1 MKTLLLLVA
10 LTSPIFD
17 WVQNGQHPQIAD
29 SYANAVDARGDHAM
43 GISHQRATHH
53 FKLLISGGEIEIT
66 AKDAADIATRDEIRA
81 HLAHIAQLFAAGD
94 FEIPMFIHDKVPPGV
109 PVMKAKKAAISYVFE
124 PMPTGGKIAI
134 STSDPEAQRA
144 IHAFLRF
151 QIDDHRTGDSKLVG
165 PPT

>member
-1 MKTLLLLVA
+1 
-10 LTSPIFD
+10 
-17 WVQNGQHPQIAD
+17 
-29 SYANAVDARGDHAM
+29 
-43 GISHQRATHH
+43 
-53 FKLLISGGEIEIT
+53 
-66 AKDAADIATRDEIRA
+66 
-81 HLAHIAQLFAAGD
+81 
-94 FEIPMFIHDKVPPGV
+94 MFIHDKVPPGV
-109 PVMKAKKAAISYVFE
+109 PVTKAKKAAISYVFE